1 MQQHSDSDLQSTK
14 YDRVNSGKS
23 HQGNSNSFMA
33 ADSITFEIRKLQPKF
48 KFPTKIEMA
57 FSQKLAIR

>member
-1 MQQHSDSDLQSTK
+1 MFDSEQSRKNVELNGYLQQHSDSDLQSTK

-33 ADSITFEIRKLQPKF
+33 ADSITFVIR
-48 KFPTKIEMA
+48 
-57 FSQKLAIR
+57 